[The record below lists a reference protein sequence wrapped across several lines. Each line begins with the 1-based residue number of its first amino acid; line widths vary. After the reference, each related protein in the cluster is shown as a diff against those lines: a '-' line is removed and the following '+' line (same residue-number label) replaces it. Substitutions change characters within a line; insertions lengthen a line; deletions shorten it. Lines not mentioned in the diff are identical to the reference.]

1 MEKSFPKKLLLYMVL
16 MASAAVIFT
25 GCETNMAKVK
35 DMLKPTSIE
44 REKYNPSCKKSWK
57 GKTMYI
63 DFDTTASWYYSYA
76 SGLSAQIRDQLVEDV
91 VDNGCFKVQDYG
103 SGYRGKNFDYRVHV
117 VVARPK
123 ITMQRNVIR
132 KISATYRI
140 KIYNKNN
147 NLIKAKTSAVKYD
160 APSLVVSSGN
170 SQQVLLE
177 NYAYNVSVAIRKA
190 MYTSL
195 K

>member
-1 MEKSFPKKLLLYMVL
+1 MEKLYSKKLLLSMIL
-16 MASAAVIFT
+16 MAATAFIFS

-35 DMLKPTSIE
+35 DMMKPTSIE
-44 REKYNPSCKKSWK
+44 REKYNPPCKKSWK
-57 GKTMYI
+57 GKTIYI

-76 SGLSAQIRDQLVEDV
+76 SGLSAQIRDQLIEDV

-103 SGYRGKNFDYRVHV
+103 SGYRGKGFNYRVHV
-117 VVARPK
+117 VIARPK
-123 ITMQRNVIR
+123 IRMKNKVIR
-132 KISATYRI
+132 DISATYRI

-147 NLIKAKTSAVKYD
+147 NLIKAKTSAVKYK
-160 APSLVVSSGN
+160 APSLVVSSGD
-170 SQQVLLE
+170 SQQKLLE